1 MDITT
6 EGLRIQ
12 IVDEKNRPMFAL
24 AKAELQPYT
33 REILHE
39 LAKLLNDIPNRLSLS
54 GHTDATPY
62 SDGEKSYSN
71 WELSADRANA
81 ARRALVGGGMG
92 ESKILR
98 VVGLSSAI
106 LFDADNPDRKS
117 TRLNSSH

>member
-1 MDITT
+1 MIPSVRRYKNQLLIDITT

-71 WELSADRANA
+71 WELSADRDNA
-81 ARRALVGGGMG
+81 ARSALAGGAG
-92 ESKILR
+92 KR
-98 VVGLSSAI
+98 
-106 LFDADNPDRKS
+106 DAE
-117 TRLNSSH
+117 